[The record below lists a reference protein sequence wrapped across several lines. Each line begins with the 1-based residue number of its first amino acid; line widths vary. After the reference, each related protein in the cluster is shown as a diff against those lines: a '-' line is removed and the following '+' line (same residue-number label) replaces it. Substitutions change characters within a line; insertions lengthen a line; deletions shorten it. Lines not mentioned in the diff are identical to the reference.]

1 MTTNKALKRDVR
13 ARMNK
18 TGESYT
24 TARHYLLPQHLIA
37 SEPDDEPAAA
47 PAKMPVLPPRA
58 ADPGMSDEAIAR
70 GTGKTWDEL
79 FALLDAWG
87 ASERT
92 HPEIAVYA
100 QQAFGI
106 SVWWAQGVT
115 VGYERARG
123 MRKMHERTDGYSA
136 NVNRT
141 FGVPLEPLYAAVS
154 DDDQRSNW
162 LDPNSIRVRSATANK
177 AWRCEMVEDDSRVE
191 IRFTAKSPEKT
202 SIAIQQTR
210 LATEVDVS
218 RWRGFWKE
226 RLDDLGESVTGD

>member
-13 ARMNK
+13 ARMEK

-24 TARHYLLPQHLIA
+24 TARHYLLDQHLTNSSTDGS
-37 SEPDDEPAAA
+37 SEAPVEKPA
-47 PAKMPVLPPRA
+47 LPPRV
-58 ADPGMSDEAIAR
+58 ADPGMSDEAIKR

-79 FALLDAWG
+79 FLELDAWG

-100 QQAFGI
+100 QQTFGI
-106 SVWWAQGVT
+106 SGWWAQGVT

-123 MRKMHERTDGYSA
+123 MRSLHERTDGYSA
-136 NVNRT
+136 NVSRT
-141 FGVPLEPLYAAVS
+141 FGVPLEQLYVAVS
-154 DDDQRSNW
+154 DDDQRTNW
-162 LDPNSIRVRSATANK
+162 LDPKSIRVRSATANK

-191 IRFTAKSPEKT
+191 FRFSAKSPEKT
-202 SIAIQQTR
+202 SIAIEQTR
-210 LATEVDVS
+210 LASESDVS

-226 RLDDLGESVTGD
+226 RLDDLGKLVSEN